1 MKPSKKLPSL
11 NALKAFETV
20 SRHLNFKLAADEL
33 NVTQSA
39 VAQQVRSL
47 EQELSIKLFDRHP
60 KGVSLTP
67 NGRNYANSIQFA
79 FNLIHEAT
87 SSFIDKKQ
95 KITISSTPT
104 FASKWLIPK
113 LADFTAAHPDIEL
126 QILATEKMSHF
137 QNDGVDLAI
146 RYGQVPSNAGLNTEL
161 LIQDSFMVVASP
173 DLVKLEQ
180 SSLSLNELF
189 KYPLLHDAH
198 HLWSIFL
205 EKLSSEIS
213 LNILKSIRFNQTALA
228 IDAAIAAQGIV
239 LTNPLFIDAEL
250 KNGKLIKIYEQELEM
265 DTGFYLVSPR
275 YSKNSENV
283 TRVRNWLL
291 SQFPSF

>member
-1 MKPSKKLPSL
+1 
-11 NALKAFETV
+11 
-20 SRHLNFKLAADEL
+20 
-33 NVTQSA
+33 
-39 VAQQVRSL
+39 
-47 EQELSIKLFDRHP
+47 
-60 KGVSLTP
+60 
-67 NGRNYANSIQFA
+67 
-79 FNLIHEAT
+79 
-87 SSFIDKKQ
+87 
-95 KITISSTPT
+95 
-104 FASKWLIPK
+104 
-113 LADFTAAHPDIEL
+113 
-126 QILATEKMSHF
+126 MSNF

-189 KYPLLHDAH
+189 EYPLLHDAH

-213 LNILKSIRFNQTALA
+213 LNTLKSIRFNQTALA
-228 IDAAIAAQGIV
+228 IDAAIAAQGMV

-275 YSKNSENV
+275 FSKNSENV
-283 TRVRNWLL
+283 LKVRNWLV
-291 SQFPSF
+291 SQFHSS

>member
-1 MKPSKKLPSL
+1 
-11 NALKAFETV
+11 
-20 SRHLNFKLAADEL
+20 
-33 NVTQSA
+33 
-39 VAQQVRSL
+39 
-47 EQELSIKLFDRHP
+47 
-60 KGVSLTP
+60 
-67 NGRNYANSIQFA
+67 
-79 FNLIHEAT
+79 EAT